1 MRGCSPEKEHC
12 TTRKRS
18 VTNTVLW
25 AFKVS
30 VLIWVKCGERKNS
43 KWSYLNSI
51 SHNIHFLRFLFI
63 SSTHFFSLPAFLLNI
78 ATIAFETCLAT
89 YSPSLHCSSVP
100 AADVVTLVQ
109 LLEEEVLNNHLLHLV
124 LEHMIAGPDKQ
135 RRPLEIISEHNL
147 RQITDEKQIE
157 EICRKVIEENP
168 KLVQQFKSGKQK
180 VFKALVGEV
189 HRLSEQKANM
199 RLAVEKLQE
208 MLK

>member
-1 MRGCSPEKEHC
+1 M
-12 TTRKRS
+12 
-18 VTNTVLW
+18 
-25 AFKVS
+25 
-30 VLIWVKCGERKNS
+30 
-43 KWSYLNSI
+43 
-51 SHNIHFLRFLFI
+51 
-63 SSTHFFSLPAFLLNI
+63 
-78 ATIAFETCLAT
+78 
-89 YSPSLHCSSVP
+89 
-100 AADVVTLVQ
+100 TLVQ

-124 LEHMIAGPDKQ
+124 LEHMIAGSDKQ
-135 RRPLEIISEHNL
+135 HRRPLEIISENNL
-147 RQITDEKQIE
+147 RQITDEKQIA